1 MAAKNET
8 RFPLTPAGQL
18 ILDSTRPP
26 APPSAPLPPTISL
39 DLRPAEARIAAQI
52 LAQTIEA
59 GEESE
64 GGTIPQDAAD
74 LRLDGDQWTD
84 LRRALRKLH
93 AAMAG
98 RREVD

>member
-8 RFPLTPAGQL
+8 PVRFPLTPAGQL

-39 DLRPAEARIAAQI
+39 DLRPAEARIVAQM
-52 LAQTIEA
+52 LAQVIEA
-59 GEESE
+59 GEETE

-84 LRRALRKLH
+84 LRRAFRKLT
-93 AAMAG
+93 AAMCG
-98 RREVD
+98 RAE